1 MTREG
6 RGVVEARRP
15 FERFPWG
22 IVITKN
28 ETAYVDVQEAKML
41 GVSQRAVRNLVA
53 RGQLESKR
61 DGEGVAVRLLVSV
74 ASVEK
79 PHLEQ

>member
-1 MTREG
+1 M
-6 RGVVEARRP
+6 
-15 FERFPWG
+15 
-22 IVITKN
+22 ITKN

-79 PHLEQ
+79 LRLER

>member
-1 MTREG
+1 M
-6 RGVVEARRP
+6 
-15 FERFPWG
+15 
-22 IVITKN
+22 ITKN

>member
-1 MTREG
+1 
-6 RGVVEARRP
+6 
-15 FERFPWG
+15 
-22 IVITKN
+22 VITKD
-28 ETAYVDVQEAKML
+28 ETAYVDVQEAAKML

-53 RGQLESKR
+53 RGRLESKR

>member
-1 MTREG
+1 M
-6 RGVVEARRP
+6 
-15 FERFPWG
+15 
-22 IVITKN
+22 ITKD
-28 ETAYVDVQEAKML
+28 ETAYVDVQEAAKML

-53 RGQLESKR
+53 RGRLESKR